1 MYKPPTLSED
11 LLESVH
17 VEAGTPAEMY
27 ASAVSCLESRLDAI
41 ERAGMLCLGRGFSD
55 RGAVLRGALSSF
67 FSLKVRLEVSALVEY
82 VEVPNVPVNELRGR
96 LLTECARVVN
106 EKLRLCLEEMPL
118 LELRLEETHPLVEDL
133 YEAVIIKISNE
144 ML

>member
-1 MYKPPTLSED
+1 M
-11 LLESVH
+11 
-17 VEAGTPAEMY
+17 
-27 ASAVSCLESRLDAI
+27 
-41 ERAGMLCLGRGFSD
+41 
-55 RGAVLRGALSSF
+55 
-67 FSLKVRLEVSALVEY
+67 
-82 VEVPNVPVNELRGR
+82 
-96 LLTECARVVN
+96 VN